1 LGIVQRQ
8 GLRNTIIAY
17 IGLGLG
23 FVNTVLVLPN
33 LLAADQIGLTRVL
46 VSVATIYA
54 QLAAFGFA
62 STGIRFFPYFRNK
75 ATGHQGFLPMLLGV
89 PLLGFAVMT
98 VAYVLGRPFLLAQY
112 ERDAAL
118 LNPYY
123 FWGAILALF
132 ILLYSLQDAYLKALY
147 QTSFSSLVQDILLR
161 VLTVVAAL
169 LFSLGYLSFHA
180 FVLAFIGSY
189 GLATLLLMLYVM
201 YLGEWHLRPSR
212 AALGVVP
219 VKEVLSF
226 SGFVILSSLS
236 GTIIGSIDSLMVGSS
251 ISLAATGVYTTAFFI
266 STALTIPARSLN
278 KIAFPLLAEYWKAQ
292 DMTRMADFYRRT
304 TRLNTVVG
312 CWLALGIGL
321 NLDFIYSLMRPE
333 FAAGATAVLLLLA
346 GRLFDNITGVNG
358 LILVTSPRYR
368 FDLVFNITLAAATVL
383 LNLLLIPVYGL
394 TGAALATLLAMTS
407 INVARTWF
415 VWHAYSLQPFDW
427 RIPLVLGIAAVA
439 GVAAWLL
446 PLVDSIFVTM
456 LLRSVV
462 LTGIYGGLL
471 LLTRAVPEI
480 NSMLQKVWEKSS
492 RS

>member
-1 LGIVQRQ
+1 
-8 GLRNTIIAY
+8 
-17 IGLGLG
+17 
-23 FVNTVLVLPN
+23 
-33 LLAADQIGLTRVL
+33 
-46 VSVATIYA
+46 
-54 QLAAFGFA
+54 
-62 STGIRFFPYFRNK
+62 
-75 ATGHQGFLPMLLGV
+75 
-89 PLLGFAVMT
+89 
-98 VAYVLGRPFLLAQY
+98 
-112 ERDAAL
+112 
-118 LNPYY
+118 
-123 FWGAILALF
+123 
-132 ILLYSLQDAYLKALY
+132 
-147 QTSFSSLVQDILLR
+147 
-161 VLTVVAAL
+161 
-169 LFSLGYLSFHA
+169 
-180 FVLAFIGSY
+180 
-189 GLATLLLMLYVM
+189 MLYVM

-292 DMTRMADFYRRT
+292 DMTRMTDFYRRT

-480 NSMLQKVWEKSS
+480 NSMLQKVWKKSS